1 MRVIFKTS
9 YLQDIRL
16 AKHGGHVFWYTLL
29 MVLALVAPL
38 LVDTYWINE
47 VSRFLIF
54 SLAGLGLMIV
64 TGYTGQVSLGH
75 AAFLAVGAYAH
86 VYFISHEIPF
96 VLSLLLSSLISGCVG
111 LVVAVPA
118 SRMTGLYLAIA
129 SLAFAIIVEDMTIH
143 WESVTGGNR
152 GMPVPAPSLFGYE
165 IYSAVEFY
173 YIVLACIFLS
183 TILVL
188 NLLRAPFG
196 RAMMAI
202 RDSEISASS
211 LGISVA
217 RTKITAFFISACITG
232 LAGGLMAH
240 YVQYLS
246 PEIFGILL
254 SIQLLLMIVVGGL
267 GTVHG
272 AFFGAFLV
280 GLLESLI
287 SISKDYL
294 PGAIGNQP
302 GLEPGLFGLILVLFI
317 IFEPEGVYGRW
328 LKLRNF
334 FENFPFYRRKTFKRQ
349 KTYLRTDRLK

>member
-1 MRVIFKTS
+1 
-9 YLQDIRL
+9 
-16 AKHGGHVFWYTLL
+16 
-29 MVLALVAPL
+29 
-38 LVDTYWINE
+38 
-47 VSRFLIF
+47 
-54 SLAGLGLMIV
+54 
-64 TGYTGQVSLGH
+64 
-75 AAFLAVGAYAH
+75 
-86 VYFISHEIPF
+86 
-96 VLSLLLSSLISGCVG
+96 
-111 LVVAVPA
+111 
-118 SRMTGLYLAIA
+118 MTGLYLAIA
-129 SLAFAIIVEDMTIH
+129 SLAFAIIIEDMTIH

-152 GMPVPAPSLFGYE
+152 GMPVPPPSLFGYE

-173 YIVLACIFLS
+173 YIVLGCIFLS

-246 PEIFGILL
+246 PEVFGILL

-349 KTYLRTDRLK
+349 RTYLRTDRLK

>member
-1 MRVIFKTS
+1 M
-9 YLQDIRL
+9 
-16 AKHGGHVFWYTLL
+16 
-29 MVLALVAPL
+29 
-38 LVDTYWINE
+38 
-47 VSRFLIF
+47 
-54 SLAGLGLMIV
+54 
-64 TGYTGQVSLGH
+64 
-75 AAFLAVGAYAH
+75 
-86 VYFISHEIPF
+86 
-96 VLSLLLSSLISGCVG
+96 
-111 LVVAVPA
+111 
-118 SRMTGLYLAIA
+118 
-129 SLAFAIIVEDMTIH
+129 
-143 WESVTGGNR
+143 
-152 GMPVPAPSLFGYE
+152 
-165 IYSAVEFY
+165 
-173 YIVLACIFLS
+173 
-183 TILVL
+183 VL

-232 LAGGLMAH
+232 LAGGLLAH

-246 PEIFGILL
+246 PEIFGICFHT
-254 SIQLLLMIVVGGL
+254 IIAHDCRCGL

-317 IFEPEGVYGRW
+317 IFEPDGVYGRW

-334 FENFPFYRRKTFKRQ
+334 FENFLFIDAKPSSGKEHICA
-349 KTYLRTDRLK
+349 RTG